1 MDTLYVSIK
10 RHYHA
15 LYIVSKIS
23 QSGFQTSEEK
33 DERTERKER
42 LFPPQFFPC
51 VLGGVPSPGA
61 SWTYFFFATA
71 PTATGMR
78 RSAAA
83 IFASGSPSTEQPPP
97 PLRSSGDG
105 DGAGVG
111 EGSGALPYSCA
122 PMSYPAKAANVRRE
136 DGESESECVSKAS
149 SRGVRRSRSIPTSL
163 RAIIPHPPSI
173 TFGMR

>member
-1 MDTLYVSIK
+1 MHYTSCQKLVNPVFRHRKKKTNARREKRGCFLRSSFHAFLGAFRRRGVS
-10 RHYHA
+10 R
-15 LYIVSKIS
+15 
-23 QSGFQTSEEK
+23 
-33 DERTERKER
+33 
-42 LFPPQFFPC
+42 
-51 VLGGVPSPGA
+51 
-61 SWTYFFFATA
+61 TYFFFATA

-97 PLRSSGDG
+97 PFRSSGDG

-111 EGSGALPYSCA
+111 ESSGALPYSCA